1 MVIIERKIRVCQS
14 IGGTIMSRFLEVSIQ
29 FIVACIGIVFVGAI
43 PSLFAVSSGGFLS
56 FTNYFETLKEIIQGI
71 IQYQHLTYNWNGV
84 DRDLFPFLF
93 KPVIYSLTLL
103 IGALFLAY
111 ILSIFFTLLTM
122 LLPVKHRGKSKLFIY
137 FFESLPDIFV
147 VFAMQFFI
155 VYFYKKTD
163 ILLLDFVSLQE
174 DRTYLLPILCLAIFP
189 TIQLYRLSILLFEQE
204 LNKDYVYF
212 AKMKGVSYSGVLLV
226 HILRNA
232 TVSLFFQSKKA
243 VWFMLSNLFVL
254 EYLFNIFGITRFLIQ
269 YMTPTIFTVGLLLFF
284 VPIFILYNIAESLVK
299 NVVSGADSL

>member
-1 MVIIERKIRVCQS
+1 
-14 IGGTIMSRFLEVSIQ
+14 
-29 FIVACIGIVFVGAI
+29 
-43 PSLFAVSSGGFLS
+43 LFAVSSGGFLS
-56 FTNYFETLKEIIQGI
+56 FVNYFETLKEIIQGI
-71 IQYQHLTYNWNGV
+71 FQYHHLTYNWNGV

-93 KPVIYSLTLL
+93 EPVIYSLTILVSALL
-103 IGALFLAY
+103 LAY
-111 ILSIFFTLLTM
+111 ILLTLFTFLTM
-122 LLPVKHRGKSKLFIY
+122 LLPVEHRSKSKLFIY
-137 FFESLPDIFV
+137 FFESIPDIFI

-174 DRTYLLPILCLAIFP
+174 DRAYLLPILCLAIFP

-204 LNKDYVYF
+204 LSKDYVYF
-212 AKMKGVSYSGVLLV
+212 AKMKGISHTGILLV

-243 VWFMLSNLFVL
+243 LWFMLSNLFII

-284 VPIFILYNIAESLVK
+284 VPIFVLYNIAESLVK
-299 NVVSGADSL
+299 NVVSGEDSL